1 MHSVHLFRHKDHVA
15 ETKCII
21 TTFVAS
27 DLSQA
32 VAYFENP
39 EKIVC
44 SFRIGTAKG

>member
-1 MHSVHLFRHKDHVA
+1 MRFVQFFPQKDYVA
-15 ETKCII
+15 ETKCVI

-27 DLSQA
+27 DSCQA

-44 SFRIGTAKG
+44 CFRIGTAKG